1 MGSWGYPHHH
11 HQPIRLWSRRSWHRW
26 PWSRHSR
33 TRRNRRAGRTRR
45 ADLGF
50 VRKSLNIQ
58 NRTKILFK
66 MEDPIN
72 PLEFLIFCCLLGVFF
87 QGCLLSCGVSEY
99 FSHLDGWKHFG
110 NQVQFHHVVRGSNFC
125 QFPRWP
131 LFFLMAASS
140 TVDGPFNWHL
150 EFASLFLAIDSW
162 QRLHL
167 VQHFSE

>member
-1 MGSWGYPHHH
+1 MVKKSIWNWWVLPSSWEVEVTP
-11 HQPIRLWSRRSWHRW
+11 QRLWSRRSWHRW

-72 PLEFLIFCCLLGVFF
+72 PLEFLIFCCCWEFSFKDVFF
-87 QGCLLSCGVSEY
+87 LVGFPNIFHTWMDGNALVIK
-99 FSHLDGWKHFG
+99 FSSIMLFG
-110 NQVQFHHVVRGSNFC
+110 
-125 QFPRWP
+125 
-131 LFFLMAASS
+131 
-140 TVDGPFNWHL
+140 D
-150 EFASLFLAIDSW
+150 LFLPISSMAT
-162 QRLHL
+162 
-167 VQHFSE
+167 FFF